1 MPNLWEEKKCAD
13 LYPTVVPNL
22 CQKAKCADCTVQLL
36 YLLPTVVPNL
46 RQETEIVLAQIPL
59 SSQFVARSQ
68 NVLTIHTTVVPDIM
82 M

>member
-1 MPNLWEEKKCAD
+1 MLTYTPLLCPICAKKPNVL
-13 LYPTVVPNL
+13 
-22 CQKAKCADCTVQLL
+22 TVQLL